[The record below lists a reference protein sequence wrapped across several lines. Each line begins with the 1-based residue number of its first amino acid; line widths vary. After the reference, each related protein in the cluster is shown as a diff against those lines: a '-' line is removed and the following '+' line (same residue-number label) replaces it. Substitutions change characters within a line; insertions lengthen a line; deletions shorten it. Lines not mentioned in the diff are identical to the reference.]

1 MGSIISQASDTLL
14 GTDLSGKRAASAALG
29 SQQGA
34 TNEAKNITSDQFNYS
49 KNLLSPYQQAGAGA
63 LSNLTS
69 GNLQM
74 DPGYQFRLSE
84 GMKAINNAA
93 AARGMAN
100 SGQTMKSLVNFG
112 QNNATN
118 AYQQA
123 FNNQYQVANMG
134 FGAANNLGNQSQNYA
149 GNMSNLI
156 TGMGNA
162 QANSGLALNQ
172 RQYNQF
178 GQDIGGMSGAAGQFA
193 GSQAGSAGIASLLG
207 L

>member
-74 DPGYQFRLSE
+74 DPGYQFCLLYTSPSPRD
-84 GMKAINNAA
+84 G
-93 AARGMAN
+93 
-100 SGQTMKSLVNFG
+100 
-112 QNNATN
+112 ATSR
-118 AYQQA
+118 
-123 FNNQYQVANMG
+123 MP
-134 FGAANNLGNQSQNYA
+134 S
-149 GNMSNLI
+149 
-156 TGMGNA
+156 
-162 QANSGLALNQ
+162 
-172 RQYNQF
+172 
-178 GQDIGGMSGAAGQFA
+178 
-193 GSQAGSAGIASLLG
+193 SA
-207 L
+207 